1 MFFSKLISLKS
12 RNCFSIHKIFFS
24 LTFVFIVALTL
35 LFTSCTSSSF
45 YPHKKCSNVIDAK
58 GVKTEE
64 QLVSF
69 FLENSPDADFEK
81 VSELKKNRHT
91 HLMLSL
97 DKTKNIVNQDIKNY
111 TEKWNKVINIYET
124 LYKIK
129 KDILIILGNS
139 LRNLQKLLNQEFI
152 MRQYEKDF
160 QSIIN
165 SNDINERYIK
175 ISNISERME
184 SKNKLEL
191 FNNII
196 YYSENYK
203 NVLDENNFIDYLENI
218 TPGAFIPCSYIPSLK
233 LIKEDIITERDKDSN
248 IMILSLKAGGLR

>member
-1 MFFSKLISLKS
+1 M
-12 RNCFSIHKIFFS
+12 
-24 LTFVFIVALTL
+24 
-35 LFTSCTSSSF
+35 
-45 YPHKKCSNVIDAK
+45 
-58 GVKTEE
+58 
-64 QLVSF
+64 Q
-69 FLENSPDADFEK
+69 
-81 VSELKKNRHT
+81 
-91 HLMLSL
+91 
-97 DKTKNIVNQDIKNY
+97 
-111 TEKWNKVINIYET
+111 
-124 LYKIK
+124 
-129 KDILIILGNS
+129 
-139 LRNLQKLLNQEFI
+139 
-152 MRQYEKDF
+152 QYEKDF

-203 NVLDENNFIDYLENI
+203 NVLDENNFIDYLGNI

-248 IMILSLKAGGLR
+248 IIFNIITNKSSCNSLFDYLNSNLDFKNCINKVCIFCSDLKQLTGLKDKYDFVFGIYNNEADIKKFIEKFSSLKIKPFPMHSVITYDKYINKY